1 MRCSA
6 QGTPA
11 PHFDKW
17 TREDGKPLKRERFTQ
32 LSNGSMLVYPVRAE
46 DKGKYKCTIKQNR
59 GAERITSK
67 SQIID
72 VTVVGE

>member
-1 MRCSA
+1 
-6 QGTPA
+6 
-11 PHFDKW
+11 
-17 TREDGKPLKRERFTQ
+17 
-32 LSNGSMLVYPVRAE
+32 MLVYPVRAE